1 MGRGP
6 ARGRWTR
13 RGRGAVPRG
22 LGHAGT
28 ERPSLSGAPP
38 RRRARGA
45 RPAFREGGGPSRR
58 CAASGSRARPWGRH
72 FTGRAV
78 RGPTIRAMH
87 PRLAEIAA
95 TREETRAAVV
105 RAVEHLSPEDAA
117 RRPGPEAWSV
127 DEILT
132 HLSLV
137 EPGVAKRIA
146 KSVRLAREAGLARE
160 TSDASV
166 LGSLDGAA
174 FETLRVKQ

>member
-1 MGRGP
+1 
-6 ARGRWTR
+6 
-13 RGRGAVPRG
+13 
-22 LGHAGT
+22 
-28 ERPSLSGAPP
+28 
-38 RRRARGA
+38 
-45 RPAFREGGGPSRR
+45 
-58 CAASGSRARPWGRH
+58 
-72 FTGRAV
+72 
-78 RGPTIRAMH
+78 MH

-95 TREETRAAVV
+95 TLEETRAAVV

-174 FETLRVKQ
+174 FEILRVKQVAPEFVEPKAILSLPEALAALARSRESLRHAMGEADGWALETVVAPHPRLGTIDMYQWLVFLGHHERRHLAQIERTIAAVTGR